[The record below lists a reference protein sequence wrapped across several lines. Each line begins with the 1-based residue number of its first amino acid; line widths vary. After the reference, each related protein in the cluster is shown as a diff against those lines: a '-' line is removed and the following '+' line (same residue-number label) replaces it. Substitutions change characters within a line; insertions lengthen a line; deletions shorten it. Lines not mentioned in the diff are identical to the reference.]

1 MKSQFNEREF
11 SQMMY
16 NPARVPEGSGVLK
29 FYKELAKVRAF
40 RLDPGEG
47 IDNDLL
53 LKYILCMYDKN
64 SPYRKK
70 YSDVLKRKIEVAHD
84 VGFEDTGG
92 GIFAPPIEDLLK
104 GRNRIVNQKI
114 VEYVRLHRNFKYAFL
129 VSIETSYYSIMLD
142 IMGGSTKQIGDA
154 RNIQTELED
163 TLMEILNQ
171 DNNPYLKDEIL
182 RYMEDERLQ
191 LRPEDIA
198 KKTQNGESPI
208 SIKDT

>member
-1 MKSQFNEREF
+1 MKSQFVDKEF

-16 NPARVPEGSGVLK
+16 SPVRVIDGESLLK
-29 FYKELAKVRAF
+29 FYKELGKNRTF

-47 IDNDLL
+47 INNDMIMQ
-53 LKYILCMYDKN
+53 YILCMYDKN

-84 VGFEDTGG
+84 VGFVDIGG
-92 GIFAPPIEDLLK
+92 GIFEPPIEDMLK
-104 GRNRIVNQKI
+104 GRNIIVNRKI

-129 VSIETSYYSIMLD
+129 VSIEASYYTIMQD
-142 IMGGSTKQIGDA
+142 IMGGATKQIGDA
-154 RNIQTELED
+154 RNIQAELED

-198 KKTQNGESPI
+198 KKIQNGETPI
-208 SIKDT
+208 SIKQI

>member
-16 NPARVPEGSGVLK
+16 NPLRIPEGESILK

-40 RLDPGEG
+40 KLDPGEG
-47 IDNDLL
+47 VDNNKLMQ
-53 LKYILCMYDKN
+53 YIFCMYDKN

-70 YSDVLKRKIEVAHD
+70 YSDALKRKIEIAHD
-84 VGFEDTGG
+84 IEFQEEGG
-92 GIFAPPIEDLLK
+92 GVFISPVEDLLK
-104 GRNRIVNQKI
+104 GKNRIVNQKI

-129 VSIETSYYSIMLD
+129 VSIEASYYTMMVEV
-142 IMGGSTKQIGDA
+142 MGGSVKQVSDMKG
-154 RNIQTELED
+154 IQIELED
-163 TLMEILNQ
+163 TMLDILNQ
-171 DNNPYLKDEIL
+171 DNNPYLKEEIL

-198 KKTQNGESPI
+198 KKLQAGETPI
-208 SIKDT
+208 SIK